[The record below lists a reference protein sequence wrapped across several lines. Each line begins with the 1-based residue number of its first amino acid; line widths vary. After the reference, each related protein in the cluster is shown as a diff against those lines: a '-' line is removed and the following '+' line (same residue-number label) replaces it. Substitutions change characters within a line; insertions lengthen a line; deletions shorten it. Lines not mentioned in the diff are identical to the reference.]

1 MQAKRIIL
9 LLLLFVTAQNAFADV
24 KTEVAKTIVR
34 VHSESYAT
42 GFFWGNGSTIVTTL
56 HAIKNKNSI
65 DVFVPALRD
74 WRKAS
79 VLKVYKKSDLVLLRI
94 DNYISPAYIAARYAA
109 RPPIDLKVFTVGY
122 NEGTVAYI
130 DRDFQ
135 TGLLQG
141 NTLDDLLPA
150 SAKPGIRDLGFPSL
164 STEIVY
170 LKGQLLHGLSGSPV
184 VDLQGKLVGVADGG
198 LENGAAGISWCI
210 HASSI
215 NNLENSLEDFP
226 VLNRIKVSTLFSAN
240 ETPDEVKKYIT
251 YKQYKIQKVKTRNFL
266 QLNRTGGYTTM
277 DDVGLGQLLTSF
289 QSIGVDY
296 SSFNFDI
303 YLEETTGA
311 TFVVP
316 AGLALRQEN
325 GFLVATSGTGLF
337 QLKISIQPFVNV
349 QTTSEQFEFSIMP
362 GLNLYNPYASYWAPD
377 SRWTYVMP
385 VPRPDGMLVRRKA
398 FFSNYYQMY
407 IFEALVAKG
416 YTFLG
421 TCVEQYHTVNNP
433 AYGNPQIQRELAL
446 FDLANQLST
455 FTY

>member
-1 MQAKRIIL
+1 MQSKRIVL
-9 LLLLFVTAQNAFADV
+9 LLLLLAITRTSFADI
-24 KTEVAKTIVR
+24 KSEVAKTIVR
-34 VHSESYAT
+34 VHSEAYAT
-42 GFFWGNGSTIVTTL
+42 GFFWQNGNTIVTTL

-65 DVFVPALRD
+65 DVFIPALRD

-79 VLKVYKKSDLVLLRI
+79 VLKVYKRSDLVLLKI

-109 RPPIDLKVFTVGY
+109 RPPVDMKVFTVGY
-122 NEGTVAYI
+122 NEGTVAYV

-170 LKGQLLHGLSGSPV
+170 LKGQLLHGFSGSPI

-215 NNLENSLEDFP
+215 NNLENSIEDFP
-226 VLNRIKVSTLFSAN
+226 VINKLKVSALFSGDEPVV
-240 ETPDEVKKYIT
+240 ETKKYIA

-266 QLNRTGGYTTM
+266 QLDRTGSYTTA
-277 DDVGLGQLLTSF
+277 DDIGLGQLLSSF
-289 QSIGVDY
+289 QYAGIDY
-296 SSFNFDI
+296 SSFSFDI

-316 AGLALRQEN
+316 AGLALKQEN
-325 GFLVATSGTGLF
+325 GFLVASSATGLF
-337 QLKISIQPFVNV
+337 QLKISIQPSINV
-349 QTTSEQFEFSIMP
+349 QATSEQFEFSIMP
-362 GLNLYNPYASYWAPD
+362 GLNLYNPYASYWAAD

-385 VPRPDGMLVRRKA
+385 IPRPDGMLVRRKA

-421 TCVEQYHTVNNP
+421 TCVEQYHTINNP
-433 AYGNPQIQRELAL
+433 AYMQPQIQKELAM
-446 FDLANQLST
+446 FNLANQLST